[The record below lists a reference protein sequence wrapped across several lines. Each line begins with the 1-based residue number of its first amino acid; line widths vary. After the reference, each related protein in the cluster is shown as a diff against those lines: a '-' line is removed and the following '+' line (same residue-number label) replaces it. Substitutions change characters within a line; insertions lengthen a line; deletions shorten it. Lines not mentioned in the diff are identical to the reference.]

1 MKDYLDESDFIFI
14 YEHIK
19 SLYQI
24 INSVNWRINN
34 LTTPALLIAMRTPL
48 LNLVITSYYLLYQIK
63 QRDAHLK
70 SNFK

>member
-1 MKDYLDESDFIFI
+1 MKDYLDE
-14 YEHIK
+14 
-19 SLYQI
+19 
-24 INSVNWRINN
+24 SVNWRINN

-70 SNFK
+70 KYGVNRVVKSKQAIN